1 MKRIALLIAAA
12 LLWGGVAFAQ
22 DNPRF
27 EVTGDYSFFRSTS
40 PLSSA
45 WDSINYNGGGG
56 DVTFFLTPHFGA
68 KADFQGYNS
77 ANQCANASYGF
88 NGCAGGNLITY
99 MFGPVVKYRINKFEP
114 FGELLFG
121 ASHSNIFTNAC
132 NANIGLCATSSPTTT
147 AFTVALGGG
156 VDLKLTHHLGVRLFD
171 VDYVPTHFTNNFS
184 GGNSLQN
191 SLRVQTG
198 IQFRF

>member
-1 MKRIALLIAAA
+1 MKRIVLLMAAA
-12 LLWGGVAFAQ
+12 LLCGATAFAQ
-22 DNPRF
+22 DNSKF
-27 EVTGDYSFFRSTS
+27 EITGDYSFFRATS

-45 WDSINYNGGGG
+45 WNSINYNGGGG

-77 ANQCANASYGF
+77 VSQCANASYGF
-88 NGCAGGNLITY
+88 NGCTSGNLITY

-121 ASHSNIFTNAC
+121 ASHTNLYSNAC
-132 NANIGLCATSSPTTT
+132 TANVGLCTSSSPTTT
-147 AFTVALGGG
+147 AFTMALGGG
-156 VDLKLTHHLGVRLFD
+156 VDLRVAHRLAVRLFD
-171 VDYVPTHFTNNFS
+171 VDYVPQHFTNNFS
-184 GGNSLQN
+184 GGNSLQS

-198 IQFRF
+198 LQFRF